1 MMAFDSMLFLALMST
16 LVFSILLVLYWQRD
30 NLMQTVLGW
39 FNTRVSSSQHGSG
52 AFRDKAT
59 AAVLLRL
66 GAYTLLPAVAW
77 FLFHSLP
84 LIVLSFFLAYKI
96 PGWLS
101 AWRQKRRLASIERD
115 LPIALAIFASSLSGG
130 VSLSV
135 AIQAYTVE
143 SKTALSAEFSY
154 LLRLQRLGVEFD
166 LALEQVSQR
175 IKLADFELVALAMRI
190 SKTVGGNLSETL
202 LALSQTIQQKLII
215 EGKIRALT
223 SQGVMQAWVMSMLP
237 VMVGAVLTLIQPE
250 QMDKLFNTLSGNLV
264 LAFCCVMD
272 YIGFKVIKKILS
284 IDV

>member
-1 MMAFDSMLFLALMST
+1 MALDLMLFIALMST

-30 NLMQTVLGW
+30 SLVQTVLGW
-39 FNTRVSSSQHGSG
+39 FNTRVSSSQRGSG
-52 AFRDKAT
+52 GFRDQAT
-59 AAVLLRL
+59 AAVVLRISMY
-66 GAYTLLPAVAW
+66 ALLPLLAW
-77 FLFHSLP
+77 LLFRSVP
-84 LIVLSFFLAYKI
+84 LIVLALFAAYKI
-96 PGWLS
+96 PLLVG
-101 AWRQKRRLASIERD
+101 AWRQKRRLASMERD
-115 LPIALAIFASSLSGG
+115 LPIALAMFASALSGG

-166 LALEQVSQR
+166 LALEQVTQR

-190 SKTVGGNLSETL
+190 SKSVGGNLSETL
-202 LALSQTIQQKLII
+202 LTLSQTIQQKLII

-223 SQGVMQAWVMSMLP
+223 SQGVMQAWVMSLLP

-250 QMDKLFNTLSGNLV
+250 QMDKLFNTWSGNLV

-272 YIGFKVIKKILS
+272 YVGFKVIKKILA